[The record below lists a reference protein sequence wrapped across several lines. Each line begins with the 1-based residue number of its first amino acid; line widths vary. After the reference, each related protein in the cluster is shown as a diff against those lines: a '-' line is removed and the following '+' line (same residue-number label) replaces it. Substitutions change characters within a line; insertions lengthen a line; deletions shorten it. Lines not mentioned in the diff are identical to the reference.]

1 MIYGVDDVSRRQYK
15 LFLKDLTTGKTTDLG
30 IKNTT
35 GSATWANDNKTIFYT
50 GKNPETLLTEK
61 IFRHSLGTDP
71 SKDVLVYEEKDK
83 TNYIGVGKSKNE
95 KVIMIV
101 SSATTSSET
110 RYINADEPNAAFKV
124 FQ

>member
-15 LFLKDLTTGKTTDLG
+15 LFLKDLNTGKTTDLG

-61 IFRHSLGTDP
+61 IYRHSLGTDP
-71 SKDVLVYEEKDK
+71 SQDALVYEEKDK
-83 TNYIGVGKSKNE
+83 SNYIGVGKSKNE
-95 KVIMIV
+95 KASRKRSKHVKTRTQRNAIV
-101 SSATTSSET
+101 
-110 RYINADEPNAAFKV
+110 FKRN
-124 FQ
+124 QCA